1 MGIVLNQS
9 FKNTLVIYLAFAFG
23 GINVLFLYPNFL
35 KDEYYGLVIYVLSA
49 ANLLMPLTAFGVQY
63 TLIKFFPTYETKK
76 DRDAFLSWAI
86 IFPLLIALPIGFLGT
101 LFYDYLASLLSSK
114 EEYTF
119 YIYLVAIATAY
130 FEVFYAWSKTQM
142 KSVYGNILKE
152 LWNRIV
158 VMCLLF
164 GVFFK
169 VITKEEFIFYL
180 TLAYFLRTFLMMQN
194 AFKLY
199 LPKFTFKV
207 PKNAKEVFK
216 YSLFIIVGGS
226 AGAILLDV
234 DKVMLPDKKVIE
246 LAAYYT
252 VAVFVGTVIEAPGR
266 AMSHILQP
274 ITSKAMHENDAKE
287 LDSLYKKSS
296 INLLLICGLFFLL
309 VNTSIYQLFE
319 LLPEA
324 YSDGALVVLMI
335 SFAKLYT
342 MSLGNNG
349 IMISNSKYYKILLPY
364 GIAMALSVAF
374 LNDWLIDLVGMNGAA
389 LSTLVVILV
398 FNTIKIWYVKR
409 KFFLI
414 PFTKKTGI
422 LFFVI
427 TVLFFGF
434 YFWNFSFHPIVNI
447 LLKGFL
453 VGSVYIFSVKK
464 LKISTEINALLKKY
478 LPL

>member
-1 MGIVLNQS
+1 MGIVLKQS

-63 TLIKFFPTYETKK
+63 TIIKFFPTYETKQ
-76 DRDAFLSWAI
+76 DRDAFLSWAM
-86 IFPLLIALPIGFLGT
+86 IFPLLIALPIGFVGT
-101 LFYDYLASLLSSK
+101 VFYDVLASVLSSK

-142 KSVYGNILKE
+142 KSVYGNVLKE

-158 VMCLLF
+158 VMGLLF
-164 GVFFK
+164 AVYLQW
-169 VITKEEFIFYL
+169 ISKESFIFYL

-194 AFKLY
+194 ALALY
-199 LPKFTFKV
+199 WPKFTFNV
-207 PKNAKEVFK
+207 PKNAKEVLK

-274 ITSKAMHENDAKE
+274 ITSKAVYENDTKE
-287 LDSLYKKSS
+287 IANLYQKSS
-296 INLLLICGLFFLL
+296 INLLLVCGLFFLL
-309 VNTSIYQLFE
+309 VNTSIFPLFE
-319 LLPEA
+319 LLPKA
-324 YSDGALVVLMI
+324 YSGGALVVLMI

-349 IMISNSKYYKILLPY
+349 IMISNSKYYKVLLPY
-364 GIAMALSVAF
+364 GIAMALAVAF

-389 LSTLVVILV
+389 LSTLMVILV
-398 FNTIKIWYVKR
+398 FNTVKIWYVRR
-409 KFFLI
+409 KFLI
-414 PFTKKTGI
+414 LPFTQKTGI
-422 LFFVI
+422 LFLII
-427 TVLFFGF
+427 TVLFFAF
-434 YFWNFSFHPIVNI
+434 YFWNFSFHPIINI
-447 LLKGFL
+447 ILKSCL
-453 VGSVYIFSVKK
+453 VSGVYIFMVKK
-464 LKISTEINALLKKY
+464 LKISKEINDVLDKY
-478 LPL
+478 LPF